1 MTQSEGDKKTPRS
14 SIIWGVVR
22 HWRAEPKRHAFSY
35 PMITL
40 QLDVDTLESTSI
52 SPCMFGV
59 DRKAACSIHTGD
71 YLEGGGSLRE
81 RVEAV
86 MHGVGA
92 EVSPAR
98 ITLVTMPRLLGYVF
112 NPVSFFIAFDAQG
125 RVLGC
130 VTQVNNTFGESHV
143 YPLVCAPSV
152 MPVCWRFPKKFFV
165 SPFFDTQGEYEV
177 MVKSEGQTLSIQVDL
192 YREESLVFSAS
203 LEGVARNLSRRNLV
217 DTLLRYPLSLLLT
230 MPRIHVQALM
240 LFFKAK
246 ATPFD
251 KPPPSDPYTIRSQQ
265 NRIHRMRLWLL
276 TVLKSSRRFKA
287 H

>member
-1 MTQSEGDKKTPRS
+1 MTQSEGDEKNPRS

-40 QLDVDTLESTSI
+40 QLDVDTFESTSI
-52 SPCMFGV
+52 SPLMFGV
-59 DRKAACSIHTGD
+59 DRRAVCSIHTGD

-112 NPVSFFIAFDAQG
+112 NPVSFFIAFDAQD

-130 VTQVNNTFGESHV
+130 VTQVNNTFGEAHI
-143 YPLVCAPSV
+143 YPLVCVPSV
-152 MPVCWRFPKKFFV
+152 MPVFWRFPKKFFV

-177 MVKSEGQTLSIQVDL
+177 TVKSEGQILSIQVDL

-203 LEGVARNLSRRNLV
+203 LEGMARNLSRRNLV
-217 DTLLRYPLSLLLT
+217 NTLLRYPLSLLLT
-230 MPRIHVQALM
+230 MPRIHVQALI

-276 TVLKSSRRFKA
+276 AVLKSSRRFKA